1 MASRVALFDLDHT
14 LLSGD
19 SDDLW
24 FEFLAD
30 AGIVDRAA
38 EAARKADV
46 VGRYRAGTVGVHEF
60 CEYFLSLYVPHDLGT
75 LVDWRERFLR
85 ERILPRIPTAARE
98 LLAGHAADL
107 VVIAT
112 ATNRFL
118 TEPIAAELGVRHLV
132 ATDPELKDGRF
143 TGRVVGT
150 PNFRDGKAVR
160 VREWLARR
168 GEPLEAFDESWFYS
182 DSINDRPL
190 LEQVTHPVA
199 VDPDPALRALAGERG
214 WPVIELARG

>member
-1 MASRVALFDLDHT
+1 MGSDKLDPKGVAQM
-14 LLSGD
+14 
-19 SDDLW
+19 
-24 FEFLAD
+24 
-30 AGIVDRAA
+30 
-38 EAARKADV
+38 
-46 VGRYRAGTVGVHEF
+46 
-60 CEYFLSLYVPHDLGT
+60 
-75 LVDWRERFLR
+75 
-85 ERILPRIPTAARE
+85 
-98 LLAGHAADL
+98 
-107 VVIAT
+107 
-112 ATNRFL
+112 L
-118 TEPIAAELGVRHLV
+118 T

-160 VREWLARR
+160 VREWLAGR

-182 DSINDRPL
+182 DSHNDLPL